1 MAPGAVNCR
10 LFGGKSL
17 IYPAQA
23 RIRDTGCRRGTAL
36 NWIERRK
43 FVLGLGGAIAVLRP
57 LPLGAQQPMPTIG
70 LMSSRAPDDSV
81 NLMEAMRT
89 GLGELGFVEGRNVA
103 IEYRWARGD
112 YGLLPALARELV
124 SRKVSVLIAAGG
136 DASVIAAI
144 KATSTIPIVFGSGSD
159 PVKAGF
165 VSSINRP
172 GGNVTGISITANQM
186 EAKRFGLVNEMVPGR
201 SLIGIL
207 MNEKFPPAARQL
219 SDLEHASRTLQRPLF
234 VAKAGN
240 DAELDKAFAALSG
253 EKLGAILVAADP
265 FFDTRRKRIVDFTVS
280 QRVPTMFQFREFA
293 LEGGLVSYGVNLAEA
308 YRLFG
313 ARAAKL
319 LKGQKPAELPVQ
331 QVEKFELVIN
341 LKTAKA
347 IGFEFPP
354 TFSARANE
362 VIE

>member
-1 MAPGAVNCR
+1 LSWIG
-10 LFGGKSL
+10 
-17 IYPAQA
+17 
-23 RIRDTGCRRGTAL
+23 RRP
-36 NWIERRK
+36 
-43 FVLGLGGAIAVLRP
+43 FVLGFGAAIAVPRL
-57 LPLGAQQPMPTIG
+57 LAAQQPMPVIG
-70 LMSSRAPDDSV
+70 FMSSRAPDDSQ
-81 NLMEAMRT
+81 NLLAAMRA

-112 YGLLPALARELV
+112 YGLLPALAKDLV
-124 SRKVSVLIAAGG
+124 SRQVSVLMAVGG
-136 DASVIAAI
+136 DASVFAA
-144 KATSTIPIVFGSGSD
+144 KKTTSTIPIVFGSGSD
-159 PVKAGF
+159 PVKAGI

-172 GGNVTGISITANQM
+172 GGNITGISIAANQM

-201 SLIGIL
+201 SLIGVL
-207 MNEKFPPAARQL
+207 VNEKFPPAARQL
-219 SDLEHASRTLQRPLF
+219 NDLEQASRTLQRPLF
-234 VAKAGN
+234 VAKASN
-240 DAELDKAFAALSG
+240 DAELDPAFGALSG
-253 EKLGAILVAADP
+253 QTLGAMLVTADP
-265 FFDTRRKRIVDFTVS
+265 FFDTRRSRIIEFTAS
-280 QRVPTMFQFREFA
+280 RRVPTMFQFREFA
-293 LEGGLVSYGVNLAEA
+293 EQGGLVSYGVNLAEA

-313 ARAAKL
+313 VHAGKL